1 MSRAADT
8 LRTWLLHLHETGR
21 LQVARER
28 LGLRFEIATMNDALQ
43 GQSATLF
50 PRPDGGDVPVVSG
63 VLSNRRWFAEAAG
76 VQPHELLGHIAKAS
90 EAPTPWREVSPNEAP
105 TREVVHEGSDVD
117 LTRLPIPTRSE
128 LDAGPYIDSGLVSAA
143 DPEADA
149 QNLSIHRLQ
158 LHSKDRLGIL
168 MLPRDLA
175 ALFRAAESRG
185 RDLPVAISIGADPM
199 TELASQV
206 VARRGIQELEVA
218 GSLRG
223 EPLRVVRTHTSELRV
238 PADAE
243 ITIEGRLRAH
253 RRALEGPYGEFS
265 RYYQPRA
272 LRPYIQ
278 VDAVTHRRNPIYR
291 TIFSYSIEHLLL
303 GGVMREAS
311 LLDRLQASTPGA
323 IDLRLTI
330 GGSCRYRAVV
340 KMRVRHRGEAKNCL
354 LAVLGL
360 HADIKHVVVVDDDVD
375 IDDNVQVLWALTTRY
390 QADQDTVIVSNAMGS
405 AIDPSTDEG
414 LGAKLGMDATV
425 PAERRGRFT
434 VAFSPHAYD
443 LDVRHQLQSG
453 AAAES
458 ALRDAVGEP
467 AEPADT

>member
-1 MSRAADT
+1 MNQAADT
-8 LRTWLLHLHETGR
+8 LRTWLVHLHDTGR
-21 LQVARER
+21 FHVAREG
-28 LGLRFEIATMNDALQ
+28 LGLRFEVAAMSDALQ

-76 VQPHELLGHIAKAS
+76 VEPHELLGHIAQAT
-90 EAPTPWREVSPNEAP
+90 EAPTPWLEVSPDEAP

-143 DPEADA
+143 DPDTGA
-149 QNLSIHRLQ
+149 QNLSIHRIQ

-185 RDLPVAISIGADPM
+185 HDLPVAISIGVDPM

-206 VARRGIQELEVA
+206 VARRGAQELEVA
-218 GSLRG
+218 GALRG
-223 EPLRVVRTHTSELRV
+223 EPLRVVRTNTSELRV

-278 VDAVTHRRNPIYR
+278 VDAVTHRRDPIYR
-291 TIFSYSIEHLLL
+291 TIFSYSVEHLLL
-303 GGVMREAS
+303 GGVVREAS

-323 IDLRLTI
+323 TDLRLTI

-340 KMRVRHRGEAKNCL
+340 KMQVQNRGEAKNCL
-354 LAVLGL
+354 LALLGL
-360 HADIKHVVVVDDDVD
+360 HADIKHAVVVDEDVD
-375 IDDNVQVLWALTTRY
+375 IDDHTQVVWATTTRY
-390 QADQDTVIVSNAMGS
+390 QADQDTVIVANTLGS
-405 AIDPSTDEG
+405 AIDPSTDDG

-425 PAERRGRFT
+425 PSDRRGRFT

-443 LDVRHQLQSG
+443 LDVRRQLQSG

-467 AEPADT
+467 AEPTGT